1 MTDDVTAK
9 IVRPWEVFAQDQR
22 TIFCVDRTAGDDPD
36 LDALFADLPPIQRM
50 NQVHGCGVHEVSTPG
65 TSTQIPDADAIVSSQ
80 AHVTLLVR
88 TADCVPV
95 VLWDRH
101 SAVSAVVHAGWRGFV
116 AGVIPAAVTAMT
128 SAGASVNTISAWV
141 GPRICSDCY
150 EVGLD
155 VQGQIGAV
163 SRAALAQTKDSQP
176 AADVGAGVADQL
188 RVLGI
193 TEIAHDMRCTKE
205 TESLYSA
212 RGGDQVQRLQFVV
225 SVDVRG

>member
-80 AHVTLLVR
+80 AHVTLVVR

-163 SRAALAQTKDSQP
+163 SRAALAQTTDGKP

-205 TESLYSA
+205 TPSLYSA

>member
-9 IVRPWEVFAQDQR
+9 IVRPWEVFSQDQR

-36 LDALFADLPPIQRM
+36 LDALFAELPPIQRM
-50 NQVHGCGVHEVSTPG
+50 NQVHGCGVHEVSAPR
-65 TSTQIPDADAIVSSQ
+65 SSPQIPDADAIVSGQSP
-80 AHVTLLVR
+80 VTLLVR

-101 SAVSAVVHAGWRGFV
+101 SAVTAVVHAGWRGFV

-141 GPRICSDCY
+141 GPSICSQCY
-150 EVGLD
+150 EVGMD
-155 VQGQIGAV
+155 VQHQIVAV
-163 SRAALAQTKDSQP
+163 SAAALAQTNDGQP
-176 AADVGAGVADQL
+176 AADVAAGVTDQL
-188 RVLGI
+188 RALGI
-193 TEIAHDMRCTKE
+193 TEIAYDMRCTKQ
-205 TESLYSA
+205 TPSLYSA

-225 SVDVRG
+225 SVDVRD